1 MVRVSVGVRAGSVG
15 EVLAVFFKLGLTSF
29 GGPVAHLGY
38 FRTAFV
44 SQRGW
49 LSDTEYADLVAL
61 CQFLPGPA
69 SSQVGIAIGKM
80 RAGLGGAIAAFVGF
94 TLPSALLMLGFAWG
108 ALALDGPLAAGALH
122 GLKLA
127 ALAVVAQAVWAMSRS
142 LAPDWPRR
150 AALVVAAGLAL
161 VVPNPFLPL
170 LLIVGFGGLG
180 WGLAPKVDSVSIRFG
195 RGALVPLGIFAV
207 LLAGLPLLALT
218 GNPWLEVAEKFYR
231 TGSLVFGGGHV
242 VLPLLEQELVKP
254 GLIGP
259 ELFLAGYGAA
269 QAVPGPLFSF
279 AAYAG
284 ALLSPPV
291 NGIAGAALALGA
303 IYLPSFLLVFGGLP
317 IWDALKQNKRA
328 RAGLNYANAAVV
340 GLLTATL
347 ITPVFTTAIFGLT
360 DGVIAV
366 AAFLALWKKVPP
378 PLVVLVAAGVGVAR
392 VVVGV

>member
-127 ALAVVAQAVWAMSRS
+127 ALAVVVQAHPSPTMY
-142 LAPDWPRR
+142 
-150 AALVVAAGLAL
+150 
-161 VVPNPFLPL
+161 LPL
-170 LLIVGFGGLG
+170 TLQ
-180 WGLAPKVDSVSIRFG
+180 
-195 RGALVPLGIFAV
+195 LVPRIR
-207 LLAGLPLLALT
+207 
-218 GNPWLEVAEKFYR
+218 E
-231 TGSLVFGGGHV
+231 
-242 VLPLLEQELVKP
+242 
-254 GLIGP
+254 
-259 ELFLAGYGAA
+259 
-269 QAVPGPLFSF
+269 
-279 AAYAG
+279 
-284 ALLSPPV
+284 
-291 NGIAGAALALGA
+291 
-303 IYLPSFLLVFGGLP
+303 
-317 IWDALKQNKRA
+317 
-328 RAGLNYANAAVV
+328 AAVV
-340 GLLTATL
+340 LAQPAT
-347 ITPVFTTAIFGLT
+347 
-360 DGVIAV
+360 
-366 AAFLALWKKVPP
+366 
-378 PLVVLVAAGVGVAR
+378 
-392 VVVGV
+392 